1 MYHEFNLFQVSWSLN
16 VLSSGYFSGYVL
28 NFCCAFIVAVM
39 LRNLITLAR
48 TNGFASILPLDEHIY
63 FHKMA
68 GWFIFIYSAVHT
80 IAHFI
85 NFGKRKTFRQYSL
98 HPAHQCM
105 VKQYTSE
112 VE

>member
-1 MYHEFNLFQVSWSLN
+1 MFKQDYLVTASTQN
-16 VLSSGYFSGYVL
+16 VHYFPGYVL

-48 TNGFASILPLDEHIY
+48 TNGLASILPLDEHIY

-68 GWFIFIYSAVHT
+68 GWFIFIYSALHT

-85 NFGKRKTFRQYSL
+85 NFGKTTVEVCFRW
-98 HPAHQCM
+98 
-105 VKQYTSE
+105 V
-112 VE
+112 